1 MNWLRKLIFWWHDAE
16 IERLHQ
22 SITNL
27 IAERER
33 MRTVYE
39 SARELV
45 RSLRDVNR
53 ELDERNVALEHEV
66 AK

>member
-1 MNWLRKLIFWWHDAE
+1 MNWLRKAIYGWHDAE

-27 IAERER
+27 LAERER
-33 MRTVYE
+33 MRSVYE

-45 RSLRDVNR
+45 RALRDVNR
-53 ELDERNVALEHEV
+53 ELDERNVDLERG
-66 AK
+66 AA

>member
-1 MNWLRKLIFWWHDAE
+1 MNWLRKAIYGWHDAE

-27 IAERER
+27 LAERER

-45 RSLRDVNR
+45 RSLS
-53 ELDERNVALEHEV
+53 EV
-66 AK
+66 VT

>member
-1 MNWLRKLIFWWHDAE
+1 MNWLRKAIYGWHDAE

-22 SITNL
+22 SITTL
-27 IAERER
+27 LAERER

-45 RSLRDVNR
+45 RSLREVNR

>member
-1 MNWLRKLIFWWHDAE
+1 MNWLRKAIYGWHDAE
-16 IERLHQ
+16 IERLQ
-22 SITNL
+22 YAITRL
-27 IAERER
+27 VDERDR

-53 ELDERNVALEHEV
+53 ELDERNVELEHEV
-66 AK
+66 AT

>member
-1 MNWLRKLIFWWHDAE
+1 MNWLRKAVYGWHDAE

-27 IAERER
+27 LAERER
-33 MRTVYE
+33 MRSVYE

-45 RSLRDVNR
+45 RALRDVNR
-53 ELDERNVALEHEV
+53 DLDERNVDLERG
-66 AK
+66 AA